1 LNERF
6 MKTWITLSLVLAL
19 SLPAQAAERAID
31 KSIDVPATL
40 DEAWA
45 AWTTREGI
53 TSFFAPD
60 AEIDARVGGAFH
72 IHIDPARRPAARAP
86 MTCVSWPCSPSRC

>member
-1 LNERF
+1 
-6 MKTWITLSLVLAL
+6 MKGFLLTLGLLMSM
-19 SLPAQAAERAID
+19 AAGAAVRAID
-31 KSIDVPATL
+31 KAVTVAASL

-60 AEIDARVGGAFH
+60 ARIEQKNVLGSLKKRFDGGPVDWSAWLEQVRKAT
-72 IHIDPARRPAARAP
+72 PARP
-86 MTCVSWPCSPSRC
+86 